1 MKMDYEHYKLT
12 ILGMGQISG
21 GERTYLCGDRCA
33 LLPEPY
39 HLFIHA
45 AHSFLVYQ
53 AEETPASDAAAAGG
67 FTHSSGCT
75 QRSGDRSSQRVIHWK
90 TRFWRRERT

>member
-1 MKMDYEHYKLT
+1 
-12 ILGMGQISG
+12 MGQISG

-53 AEETPASDAAAAGG
+53 AEETPASDAAAQEA
-67 FTHSSGCT
+67 SPSVQGCT
-75 QRSGDRSSQRVIHWK
+75 QRSGSRYLSGL
-90 TRFWRRERT
+90 